1 MTFFSLI
8 TRTRQHL
15 LLNLLL
21 HYSTLMQVELNKVK
35 VKVLD
40 SILLQ
45 QILIPHH
52 VAQIYIQFVAKCVFN
67 RMSIS
72 IKNTLRPTR

>member
-1 MTFFSLI
+1 
-8 TRTRQHL
+8 
-15 LLNLLL
+15 
-21 HYSTLMQVELNKVK
+21 MQVELNKVK
-35 VKVLD
+35 VKVLN